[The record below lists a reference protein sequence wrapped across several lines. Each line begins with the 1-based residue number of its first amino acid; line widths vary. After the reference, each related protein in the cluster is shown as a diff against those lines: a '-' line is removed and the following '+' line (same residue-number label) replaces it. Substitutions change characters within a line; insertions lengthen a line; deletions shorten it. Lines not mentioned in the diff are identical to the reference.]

1 MTANI
6 FITSYQ
12 FDAKNSR
19 INICCEGERFNR
31 REVSHFYQ
39 NLESV
44 IEKITETSR
53 LYNMDKTGISTTSN
67 KPPKV
72 LSVKK
77 KKKSVDMITSAER
90 GQLTTVIG
98 CCNAAGSFLPSF
110 LIFAR
115 RKMQPTHL
123 GVSPPGT
130 RRTCNPSDWT
140 SGKVFLN
147 LMHFFLE
154 QVRPTAV
161 KKSQDDVNIEDRLCT
176 SKEFETTNCRRFTR
190 TWMF

>member
-77 KKKSVDMITSAER
+77 KKKISRHDY
-90 GQLTTVIG
+90 
-98 CCNAAGSFLPSF
+98 
-110 LIFAR
+110 
-115 RKMQPTHL
+115 K
-123 GVSPPGT
+123 
-130 RRTCNPSDWT
+130 RRT
-140 SGKVFLN
+140 
-147 LMHFFLE
+147 
-154 QVRPTAV
+154 RPIDNRHWV
-161 KKSQDDVNIEDRLCT
+161 L
-176 SKEFETTNCRRFTR
+176 
-190 TWMF
+190 